1 MTPEQI
7 KLIDKDIN
15 LVRATKISELLNKYI
30 DIYKLPE
37 NSVAPFIANVMHE
50 SGSFSIKT
58 ENMNYTTPARL
69 VEIWKTRFTLNPTK
83 EPNKKD
89 ANLYVRNPKKLANL
103 VYANRMGN
111 IQVDDGYTFR
121 GGGFAQIT
129 GRDSYTLFTAY
140 VNRRDL
146 TQKNI
151 NEVSALVQ
159 MQDDWAMDSALWFF
173 VEFKKL
179 VGVTDFITIVK
190 RWNGGTIGLA
200 DRKNKY
206 IKALEILS

>member
-7 KLIDKDIN
+7 QLIDKDIN

-58 ENMNYTTPARL
+58 ENMNYTTLARL

-111 IQVDDGYTFR
+111 VQVDDGYTFR